1 MSDTCFVITPIGQPD
16 TPQRRRADRLCDQ
29 VLAPALMRHESQLSL
44 VRGDRM
50 QDAGPITVQLIEA
63 ITDARLIVADL
74 VEPNPNVY
82 YELGIAEAFQ
92 KPVLRIAGNSNEALP
107 FDVRDMRSISLP
119 RQTDGG
125 IDVVDAFDSI
135 ERIVRMLPVMLAP
148 DYRPVSIVTLA
159 ERRAKFESL
168 STAVGA
174 VPDTQSQLLRELASQ
189 VLELREDMQRIR
201 LTTTKAAPPAIT
213 SVSLGF
219 GREVLAKHLGDG
231 VTVAEVESELTGH
244 PNVVSVEDLEIVLE
258 PSGSKTLVL
267 HGGPIDRYDGPDMSN
282 FWREFKPLIERAG
295 LGVSHS
301 SDHRPR
307 T

>member
-1 MSDTCFVITPIGQPD
+1 MKDTCFVITPIGQPD

-29 VLAPALMRHESQLSL
+29 VLAPALLRHESQLSL

-92 KPVLRIAGNSNEALP
+92 KPVLRIAGTANEALP

-119 RQTDGG
+119 RQPDGG

-148 DYRPVSIVTLA
+148 NYRPVSIVTLA
-159 ERRAKFESL
+159 EKRAKFESL

-174 VPDTQSQLLRELASQ
+174 EPDEQSQLLRELASQ

-201 LTTTKAAPPAIT
+201 LPTIKSTPPVPAT
-213 SVSLGF
+213 VSLGF
-219 GREVLAKHLGDG
+219 GREVLGLHLGRG
-231 VTVAEVESELTGH
+231 VTVAEVEKELSGH
-244 PNVVSVEDLEIVLE
+244 PNSVSVEDVEIVQQ

-267 HGGPIDRYDGPDMSN
+267 YGGPIDRYDGPDMSA

-295 LGVSHS
+295 LDVSYS
-301 SDHRPR
+301 SNQRPQN
-307 T
+307 